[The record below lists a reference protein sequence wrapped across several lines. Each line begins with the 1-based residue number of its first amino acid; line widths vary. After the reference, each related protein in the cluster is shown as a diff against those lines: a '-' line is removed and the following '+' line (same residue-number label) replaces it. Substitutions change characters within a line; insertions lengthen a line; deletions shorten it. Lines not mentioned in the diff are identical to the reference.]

1 MSNMILEVKFFGFRL
16 VLTPKTVEALLAF
29 ATRLFSRR
37 PRDKRSASSE
47 SKLT

>member
-1 MSNMILEVKFFGFRL
+1 MILEVKVFGFRL

-37 PRDKRSASSE
+37 PRVERSASSDNN
-47 SKLT
+47 LA